1 MAELEFEWDAGKAT
15 QNVTRHGVSFLTAA
29 QIFANEII
37 ERIDDRED
45 YGELRFIALGR
56 VETEIYRVAYT
67 WRGENVIRIITA
79 QKASRYERETYYREI
94 FP

>member
-1 MAELEFEWDAGKAT
+1 MDELQFEWDEEKAT
-15 QNVTRHGVSFLTAA
+15 RNLAKHGVSFLTAA
-29 QIFANEII
+29 AIFASEII
-37 ERIDDRED
+37 ERVDEREG
-45 YGELRFIALGR
+45 YGEVRFIALGR

-67 WRGENVIRIITA
+67 WRGEKVIRIITA

>member
-1 MAELEFEWDAGKAT
+1 MDELQFEWDEEKAAR
-15 QNVTRHGVSFLTAA
+15 NLAKHGVSFLTAA
-29 QIFANEII
+29 AIFASEII
-37 ERIDDRED
+37 ERVDEREG
-45 YGELRFIALGR
+45 YGEVRFIALGR

-67 WRGENVIRIITA
+67 WRGEKVIRIITA

>member
-1 MAELEFEWDAGKAT
+1 MNELQFEWDEDKAAK
-15 QNVTRHGVSFLTAA
+15 NLAKHGVSFLTAA
-29 QIFANEII
+29 EIFANETI

-56 VETEIYRVAYT
+56 VETEVYRVVFA
-67 WRGENVIRIITA
+67 WRGEKVIRIISA
-79 QKASRYERETYYREI
+79 QKANKNERETYYRAI